1 MDDNKKFEL
10 GDEALDQVAGGFE
23 VPFGYEYDGTDYC
36 HCNICHQSREMK
48 RYRNDGSGSGVMFC
62 LACGQKYHYYL

>member
-23 VPFGYEYDGTDYC
+23 VPFGYEYDGTVDC
-36 HCNICHQSREMK
+36 HCNICHQRREMK
-48 RYRNDGSGSGVMFC
+48 RYRNDVSGSGVMFC
-62 LACGQKYHYYL
+62 SVCGQKYHYL